1 MKNLILS
8 TLALVM
14 VGSSV
19 TGCSTART
27 KWTDKT
33 MRVMIDPDGIDANH
47 YVKIQQALVESG
59 KWVVV
64 DRGMGYNA
72 IQKEQE
78 REHRFQTD
86 RFLDKEKFA
95 HWGKLYGVGGIV
107 VAHAQCQ
114 VKDGW
119 FLKKNYPHCQQYLAI
134 VDTNSGEVIS
144 AVQDEADGGSYDYQ
158 LAPSWDDI
166 VAKLN
171 SAFPSHFVSNKDE
184 KPLRDYKEL
193 SQEEATRQKEVVA
206 GRAPASAAP
215 EAPKA
220 EQPVAKK
227 E

>member
-1 MKNLILS
+1 MSAIALFAGIS
-8 TLALVM
+8 T
-14 VGSSV
+14 V
-19 TGCSTART
+19 TGCATART

-33 MRVMIDPDGIDANH
+33 MRVMIDPDGVEADH
-47 YVKIQQALVESG
+47 YVRIQEALVSSG

-78 REHRFQTD
+78 REHRGQSD
-86 RFLDKEKFA
+86 RFLDREKFA

-119 FLKKNYPHCQQYLAI
+119 FIKKNYPHCQQYLAI

-144 AVQDEADGGSYDYQ
+144 AVQDEVDGGSYDYQ
-158 LAPSWDDI
+158 LAPSWEEI

-171 SAFPSHFVSNKDE
+171 NAFPTHFETNKDD
-184 KPLRDYKEL
+184 KILRDYKDV
-193 SQEEATRQKEVVA
+193 SQEEATRQKEVVS
-206 GRAPASAAP
+206 GRVPASEKGVVNANA
-215 EAPKA
+215 
-220 EQPVAKK
+220 QN
-227 E
+227 

>member
-1 MKNLILS
+1 MKNLMIGM
-8 TLALVM
+8 TLAAVI
-14 VGSSV
+14 VGVSTIS
-19 TGCSTART
+19 GCATART

-47 YVKIQQALVESG
+47 YVKIQQALVDSG

-78 REHRFQTD
+78 REHRYETD
-86 RFLDKEKFA
+86 RFLDREKFA

-119 FLKKNYPHCQQYLAI
+119 IMKKNYPHCQQYLSI
-134 VDTNSGEVIS
+134 VDTNSGEVIA

-158 LAPSWDDI
+158 MAPSWDDI

-171 SAFPSHFVSNKDE
+171 NAFPSHFEPNKDE
-184 KPLRDYKEL
+184 KSLRDYKDL
-193 SQEEATRQKEVVA
+193 SQEEATRQREELAKQQSRGITSE
-206 GRAPASAAP
+206 
-215 EAPKA
+215 
-220 EQPVAKK
+220 KK